1 MKATILIAIII
12 GVAATAARAQTI
24 AITNGTVYPVSG
36 APIQG
41 GTVLI
46 RDGVIVAVGAGV
58 TVPAGATRIDA
69 TGKVVTPG
77 LINSITQLGVV
88 EVSQV
93 RDTND
98 VRATG
103 TNRISAAFKVWE
115 GLNSASALFAPTRNE
130 GVTTAIV
137 TPEGG
142 MVSGKAEV
150 IDLIDAR
157 AAEMIHW

>member
-1 MKATILIAIII
+1 MKATILIAIVMA
-12 GVAATAARAQTI
+12 VAALTSSAQAI

-36 APIQG
+36 APIQN

-46 RDGVIVAVGAGV
+46 RDGVILAVGAGIP
-58 TVPAGATRIDA
+58 VPDGATRIDA
-69 TGKVVTPG
+69 TGKIVTPG
-77 LINSITQLGVV
+77 LINSVTELGVV

-115 GLNSASALFAPTRNE
+115 GLNSASALFA
-130 GVTTAIV
+130 
-137 TPEGG
+137 
-142 MVSGKAEV
+142 
-150 IDLIDAR
+150 
-157 AAEMIHW
+157 